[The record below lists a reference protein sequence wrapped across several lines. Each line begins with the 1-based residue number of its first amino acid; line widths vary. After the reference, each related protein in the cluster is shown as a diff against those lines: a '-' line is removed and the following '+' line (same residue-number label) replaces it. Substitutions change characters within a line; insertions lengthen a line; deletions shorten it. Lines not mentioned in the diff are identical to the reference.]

1 MADLGNMLD
10 IRPAGPNAGARTP
23 PHPGTPPPAGTPAGN
38 GAERGAERGGG
49 RGRLVASLNEAK
61 VAAYVRTL
69 ASQTDRPPVDAELRW
84 NGSSVA
90 IVRESRDGLR
100 VEQPEAVRAIISQ
113 ATQTDQREVTLKTA
127 VSKPQVSSENL
138 PALNIQRPIATGTS
152 ASPALPPSAS
162 TTSRSRRSA
171 STG

>member
-1 MADLGNMLD
+1 M
-10 IRPAGPNAGARTP
+10 
-23 PHPGTPPPAGTPAGN
+23 
-38 GAERGAERGGG
+38 
-49 RGRLVASLNEAK
+49 ASLNEAK

-152 ASPALPPSAS
+152 RFAGSSPERINNIKVAAERLNGVIIAPGQTFSFLAPWGPSPRP
-162 TTSRSRRSA
+162 TGTRRD
-171 STG
+171 